1 MSSHKQFYYMGSGGL
16 KLFRLRQLTTLH
28 HAASSLQYDA
38 DTLYLIQKHLLQ
50 INDLP
55 TSFDSLDR
63 VMELRRSLDPK
74 PDVRI
79 PPDSWEDACE

>member
-1 MSSHKQFYYMGSGGL
+1 MGSGGL

-50 INDLP
+50 IKDLP
-55 TSFDSLDR
+55 TFDSLDR

-79 PPDSWEDACE
+79 SPGQLGRCV